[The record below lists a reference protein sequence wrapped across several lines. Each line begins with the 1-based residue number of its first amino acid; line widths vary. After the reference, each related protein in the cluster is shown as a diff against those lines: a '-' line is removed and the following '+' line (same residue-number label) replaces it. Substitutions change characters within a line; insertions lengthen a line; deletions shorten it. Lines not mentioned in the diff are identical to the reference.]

1 MNKYQ
6 YALNDL
12 INQNY
17 DDIEILQ
24 ELVDKEI
31 PMKPIKMEKNYYI
44 CGSCEYHIP
53 NSNESKTWHKIFQ
66 PYCTSC
72 GQKIDWAENEN
83 NSKV

>member
-24 ELVDKEI
+24 ELVDKET
-31 PMKPIKMEKNYYI
+31 PFKPTNKRPCFSEEGVIWGNCKCGNEIDYIKYLRDVNY
-44 CGSCEYHIP
+44 C
-53 NSNESKTWHKIFQ
+53 SN
-66 PYCTSC
+66 C
-72 GQKIDWAENEN
+72 GQLIDW
-83 NSKV
+83 SD